1 MLVSREEMAYDF
13 EGASF
18 DLERD
23 REVLG
28 WIFSQFLYGEV
39 TGVQVGRWLERAP
52 DFDAAQFLA
61 RQANEEIAHVKVFL
75 RILSSL
81 QQTPQPPN
89 RVLKILATDFAG
101 ATFTEHCFVDMA
113 LGEGFVLAALYAL
126 VDTVPE
132 SDIRTLLR
140 GLARQQE
147 GHVSFGEEQTMKAL
161 RRDGSQARHLLGL
174 AMVSMAGMGKLA
186 GHAQTR
192 FADHPVLSQLPGFL
206 AHTRKITELRLH
218 RMGVA
223 RNGSMNAMTPADKG
237 LLMAGS
243 VARRY
248 GRALNPLRQRPR
260 RLTGT
265 YLRDPSIRSRL
276 RSGE

>member
-1 MLVSREEMAYDF
+1 MLVSREEMTYDF

-23 REVLG
+23 RGVLG

-39 TGVQVGRWLERAP
+39 TGVQVGHWLERAP
-52 DFDAAQFLA
+52 DFEAAQFLA
-61 RQANEEIAHVKVFL
+61 RQANEEMAHVKVFL

-81 QQTPQPPN
+81 GQQPQPPN
-89 RVLKILATDFAG
+89 RVLKFLVTDFAG
-101 ATFTEHCFVDMA
+101 ATFTEHCFVEMA
-113 LGEGFVLAALYAL
+113 LGEGFVLGAIYAL
-126 VDTVPE
+126 VDTLPE
-132 SDIRTLLR
+132 SDIRTMLK
-140 GLARQQE
+140 GLARQEE
-147 GHVSFGEEQTMKAL
+147 GHVSFGEEQTIKAL
-161 RRDGSQARHLLGL
+161 RRDPAQARHLLGL
-174 AMVSMAGMGKLA
+174 ALVSMAGVGKLA
-186 GHAQTR
+186 GYARAR

-206 AHTRKITELRLH
+206 AHTRKVTELRLH

-223 RNGSMNAMTPADKG
+223 RNGTLPAMKPADRG
-237 LLMAGS
+237 MLIAAS

-260 RLTGT
+260 SLTGT
-265 YLRDPSIRSRL
+265 YLRDPSIRERL